1 MLNKNERYILSL
13 IFIFISFLLAM
24 DIYEDIEEG
33 SSLSHVLKEGFVMVL
48 GMAGLLVLWIKFIKS
63 KKVNK
68 EYLVNIDKLQR
79 DLNHYKDETKSLSQ
93 GLGDKIN
100 QQLNEWNLTK
110 SETEVALLLLKGLSL
125 KEISDVRDTSEKTI
139 KQHCS
144 NLYQKSNLKGRQE
157 LSAFFLEDILVL
169 K

>member
-1 MLNKNERYILSL
+1 MLNKNERYILTL
-13 IFIFISFLLAM
+13 IFIFTSFLLAL
-24 DIYEDIEEG
+24 DIYEDVQEG
-33 SSLSHVLKEGFVMVL
+33 SSLSHVYKESLIMVL
-48 GMAGLLVLWIKFIKS
+48 GLSGLLVLWIKFILTR
-63 KKVNK
+63 KVNK
-68 EYLVNIDKLQR
+68 EHQVNIIQLQT
-79 DLNHYKDETKSLSQ
+79 DLDHYKGETKSLSQ
-93 GLGDKIN
+93 GLGEKIN
-100 QQLNEWNLTK
+100 EQLDEWKFTK
-110 SETEVALLLLKGLSL
+110 SETDVALLLLKGLSL